1 MAIRTTESDVATLLG
16 DDYNGTTSLTRSVAM
31 ASKLV
36 DRMITCAANKV
47 PAITFDST
55 ELEQIEALVAAHF
68 YQMADPGYT
77 SRSTMSASGSF
88 RGQFTRKLDATA
100 YGQNA
105 MLMDVSGCL
114 ENFDKRQSAGM
125 SWLGKADPDK
135 LTYAE
140 RNE

>member
-1 MAIRTTESDVATLLG
+1 MAIRTTESAVETLLG
-16 DDYNGTTSLTRSVAM
+16 RDYDGTTSLTRSVAM

-36 DRMITCAANKV
+36 DRLVTCAANKD
-47 PAITFDST
+47 PAITFDSE
-55 ELEQIEALVAAHF
+55 ELEQLEALLAAHF
-68 YQMADPGYT
+68 YQMSDPGYT

-88 RGQFTRKLDATA
+88 RGQFTRKLDATS

-125 SWLGKADPDK
+125 AWLGKPDSEK
-135 LTYAE
+135 LTYDE
-140 RNE
+140 RN